1 MQWLKD
7 RPLTVLLLSC
17 IPLFLVHLGELAVNI
32 MEARNF
38 ITAREM
44 LVDDNWLLTTINGEP
59 RYQKPPLPTWLTA
72 FSGALF
78 GLKVWALRLPAALSA
93 MLLLVFGYKLHGTL
107 FNNRRQNF
115 WGGLVLIS
123 SFYIIFAGRN
133 GQWDIFTHAFMMVA
147 IYYLH
152 KLFSESKRLILY
164 GFLAGLFLAA
174 SWMSKG
180 PVSLYALLLPFL
192 IAYGIVYK
200 IRWHKGLILPIV
212 VLLAVAVI
220 GSGWWFWYTYTYDAA
235 TLKAITEREANN
247 WTSYNIRPF
256 YYYWSFFTQS
266 GLWTLPAFVA
276 LLFPYLRKRVKDPKA
291 YLFSFLWT
299 MLSVVLLSLIPEKKS
314 RYLLPVLIPMAWNTS
329 FYLEYLLDHFKTL
342 TDWKEKVAPYLH
354 FGLLGTVGLAF
365 PVGGYI
371 LLKDHLSGQWFWF
384 IGLSL
389 SLLTIGFFIW
399 RALFKKQLR
408 VALICSVVLVMSV
421 ICFGLPMADSLSY
434 NPEYKALSK
443 LRSWQK
449 EQNDLPVYEYDYFTP
464 ELIWSYQGTLP
475 VIKNQGEFFW
485 PEEDSF
491 GVLVAEDHLEDFL
504 EDFKDYNYA
513 PAGFY
518 DMNPQKKGESGYKTR
533 LARMLFK
540 VSKRY

>member
-7 RPLTVLLLSC
+7 RPLTLLLLSC
-17 IPLFLVHLGELAVNI
+17 IPLFLIHLGELAVNI

-72 FSGALF
+72 FSGAVF
-78 GLKVWALRLPAALSA
+78 GLKVWALRLPAVLSA
-93 MLLLVFGYKLHGTL
+93 VLLMVFGFKLHGEL
-107 FNNRRQNF
+107 LSNRRQHF
-115 WGGLVLIS
+115 WGALVLIT

-147 IYYLH
+147 IYAIH
-152 KLFSESKRLILY
+152 KLFSQTKKLLFY
-164 GFLAGLFLAA
+164 GLLAGLALAA

-200 IRWHKGLILPIV
+200 YRWHKGLVLPLLLMLVVAIV
-212 VLLAVAVI
+212 
-220 GSGWWFWYTYTYDAA
+220 GSGWWFWYTYTYDGE
-235 TLKAITEREANN
+235 TLRAITEREANN
-247 WTSYNIRPF
+247 WTSYNVRPF

-276 LLFPYLRKRVKDPKA
+276 LLYPYLKKRVSDPKG
-291 YLFSFLWT
+291 YLFSLLWT
-299 MLSVVLLSLIPEKKS
+299 LLSVVLLSIIPEKKS

-329 FYLEYLLDHFKTL
+329 FYLEYLIEKFKEL
-342 TDWKEKVAPYLH
+342 TDWKEKVGPYLH
-354 FGLLGTVGLAF
+354 FGILGTVGLLF
-365 PVGGYI
+365 PLGGYY
-371 LLKDHLSGQWFWF
+371 LLQDHLNGYWVWFVL
-384 IGLSL
+384 LSL
-389 SLLTIGFFIW
+389 SLVVIGFFIW
-399 RALFKKQLR
+399 RSLIRKQIQKALVFS
-408 VALICSVVLVMSV
+408 VALVMAV
-421 ICFGLPMADSLSY
+421 ICFGLPLAETLSY
-434 NPEYKALSK
+434 NPKYQALSS
-443 LRSWQK
+443 LHQLE
-449 EQNDLPVYEYDYFTP
+449 EQEELPVFEYDFFTP
-464 ELIWSYQGTLP
+464 ELIWDYQGIIP

-485 PEEDSF
+485 PEQDAF
-491 GVLVAEDHLEDFL
+491 GVLVAEDHLEEFL
-504 EDFKDYNYA
+504 EDFKDFNYA

-518 DMNPQKKGESGYKTR
+518 DMNPQAKGESGYKTR

-540 VSKRY
+540 VSKRK